1 MVPVARHA
9 SPSAATWVLTE
20 LAWDSR
26 CTGRTSPFYDS
37 YREELNCN
45 RLKSC
50 FPEESLS
57 FCKRGSDG
65 ARSRVS
71 ALSSQE
77 VHGQASAGNAP
88 AARSSS
94 RAFFEVAARADTSGG
109 GGVGLLPS
117 PFPVAPL
124 PHRQLGLGHWSP
136 VPPLTGT
143 DSHLVPLSIRV
154 PSIPL
159 PSVSLSWTKQC
170 ALRTGT
176 HAATLAGTGPRGR
189 GGAPAA
195 AQGSFLEAQRRN
207 PTICSPPPVPSW
219 IGKVEV
225 SVSESTE
232 DF

>member
-9 SPSAATWVLTE
+9 SPSAATWVLPE

-26 CTGRTSPFYDS
+26 CTGRTSPFHDS

-45 RLKSC
+45 RLESC
-50 FPEESLS
+50 FSEESLS
-57 FCKRGSDG
+57 YCKRGSDG

-71 ALSSQE
+71 TLSSVE

-88 AARSSS
+88 LPPQPAPAPGPSLKLQLEQTLR
-94 RAFFEVAARADTSGG
+94 EG

-124 PHRQLGLGHWSP
+124 PRRQLGLGHWGP

-143 DSHLVPLSIRV
+143 DSHLVPLSTRV
-154 PSIPL
+154 PSIPS

-170 ALRTGT
+170 TLRTGT
-176 HAATLAGTGPRGR
+176 HAATLSQGLVPA
-189 GGAPAA
+189 GGAVHP
-195 AQGSFLEAQRRN
+195 QRPRAL
-207 PTICSPPPVPSW
+207 S
-219 IGKVEV
+219 
-225 SVSESTE
+225 
-232 DF
+232 